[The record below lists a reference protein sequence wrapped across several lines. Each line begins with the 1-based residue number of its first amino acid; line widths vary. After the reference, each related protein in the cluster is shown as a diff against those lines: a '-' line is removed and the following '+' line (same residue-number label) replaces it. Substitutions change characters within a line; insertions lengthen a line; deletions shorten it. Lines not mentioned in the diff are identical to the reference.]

1 MKKKAVA
8 LQFDSKIHKAP
19 FVLASAEGRKAEQIC
34 KIAEENEINLIED
47 KLLADSLAKLP
58 VGTEIPRELYDS
70 VSVIFRYLLSLQNEK
85 NN

>member
-8 LQFDSKIHKAP
+8 LQFDTSIHQAP
-19 FVLASAEGRKAEQIC
+19 FILASADGRKAEKIC
-34 KIAEENEINLIED
+34 EIAQENDIHLIED
-47 KLLADSLAKLP
+47 QMLADSLSKLP

>member
-8 LQFDSKIHKAP
+8 LQFDAKIHGAP
-19 FVLASAEGRKAEQIC
+19 FLLASGEGRKAEQIC
-34 KIAEENEINLIED
+34 EIAKENEIELIED

-58 VGTEIPRELYDS
+58 IGTEIPRELYDS
-70 VSVIFRYLLSLQNEK
+70 VSVIFRYLLSIQNEK